1 MKYSL
6 LLLLVWIAFVP
17 ISVAQEMEFAQW
29 KINRQVELTGEDG
42 WLNLVGLIWMKAD
55 SPYLEEVNANILG
68 FGKNSGPTTLGKF
81 EFGED
86 SIWFEPTEL
95 AIKGMKNS
103 IPSNRMLVYPIAYGT
118 GGGVYYK
125 NWKWTLI
132 QRGGNYALRLRDL
145 NHPNLQKFTPTPTFD
160 YNSAYRFTAKLDPR
174 FNQTL
179 EIPNVLGQLI
189 TWKVIGVLQ
198 FVREGQQFELLV
210 LDELGKLFVLFS
222 DETSALETYPTGRYL
237 YVNPPDVK
245 GMTLLDF
252 NYAYNPPC
260 AYTEFATCPIPPK
273 SNRLPFA
280 VLAGEKMPE
289 GHE

>member
-6 LLLLVWIAFVP
+6 LLLAWLAFVS
-17 ISVAQEMEFAQW
+17 ISVAQELEFAQW
-29 KINRQVELTGEDG
+29 KIKRQVELTGEDG
-42 WLNLVGLIWMKAD
+42 WLNLVGLVWMEAD
-55 SPYLEEVNANILG
+55 SPYLEEVNSTTLSFAAEA
-68 FGKNSGPTTLGKF
+68 SSTTLGKF
-81 EFGED
+81 EFGQD
-86 SIWFEPTEL
+86 SVWFT
-95 AIKGMKNS
+95 GMKSLIQEKNS
-103 IPSNRMLVYPIAYGT
+103 VPPSKRILVFPMEYGA
-118 GGGVYYK
+118 GGVYYK
-125 NWKWTLI
+125 NWKWSII

-145 NHPNLQKFTPTPTFD
+145 NHPNLQNFTPTPTFD
-160 YNSAYRFTAKLDPR
+160 YNTAYRFAVKLEPK

-189 TWKVIGVLQ
+189 TWKVIGVLH
-198 FVREGQQFELLV
+198 FEREGQKFELLV

-237 YVNPPDVK
+237 YVNPPDGK
-245 GMTLLDF
+245 GMTTLDF
-252 NYAYNPPC
+252 NYSYNPPC

-280 VLAGEKMPE
+280 ILAGEKMPA

>member
-6 LLLLVWIAFVP
+6 LFLIWLSFVT
-17 ISVAQEMEFAQW
+17 ISVAQESEFTQW
-29 KINRQVELTGEDG
+29 KLNRQAELTGEDG
-42 WLNLVGLIWMKAD
+42 WLNLVGLYWMESNA
-55 SPYLEEVNANILG
+55 PYLEEVNSTTLG
-68 FGKNSGPTTLGKF
+68 FSKSSGSSTLGKF
-81 EFGED
+81 EFGQD
-86 SIWFEPTEL
+86 SVWFEPTEL
-95 AIKGMKNS
+95 AIQKETNTS
-103 IPSNRMLVYPIAYGT
+103 PYRILVYPIAYGT
-118 GGGVYYK
+118 GGGVYFK
-125 NWKWTLI
+125 NWKWTII

-145 NHPNLQKFTPTPTFD
+145 NHPNLQNFTPTPAFE
-160 YNSAYRFTAKLDPR
+160 YNPAYRFTAKLIPR

-198 FVREGQQFELLV
+198 FEREGQIFELLV

-237 YVNPPDVK
+237 YVNPPDGK
-245 GMTLLDF
+245 GMTIIDF

-280 VLAGEKMPE
+280 VPAGEKMPE

>member
-1 MKYSL
+1 MKP
-6 LLLLVWIAFVP
+6 WIIFFSFLAFAGV
-17 ISVAQEMEFAQW
+17 SMAQESDFAQW
-29 KINRQVELTGEDG
+29 KLKRQAELTGEDG
-42 WLNLVGLIWMKAD
+42 WLNLVGLYWMETD
-55 SPYLEEVNANILG
+55 TPYLEEVNGITLG
-68 FGKNSGPTTLGKF
+68 FAKSSGTATLGKF
-81 EFGED
+81 EFGQD
-86 SIWFEPTEL
+86 SVWLEPTEL
-95 AIKGMKNS
+95 AIQNK
-103 IPSNRMLVYPIAYGT
+103 SNTAQSKRILVYPIAYGT

-125 NWKWTLI
+125 NWKWTII

-145 NHPNLQKFTPTPTFD
+145 NHPNLSNFTPTPTFD
-160 YNSAYRFTAKLDPR
+160 YNPAFRFTAKLVPK

-198 FVREGQQFELLV
+198 FEREGQKFELLV

-237 YVNPPDVK
+237 YVNPPDMK
-245 GMTLLDF
+245 GMTTLDF

-280 VLAGEKMPE
+280 VPSGEKMPE

>member
-6 LLLLVWIAFVP
+6 LLLAWLAFVS
-17 ISVAQEMEFAQW
+17 ISVAQELEFAQW
-29 KINRQVELTGEDG
+29 KIKRQVELTGEDG
-42 WLNLVGLIWMKAD
+42 WLNLAGLFWMEAH
-55 SPYLEEVNANILG
+55 SPYLEEVNSTTLSFAAEA
-68 FGKNSGPTTLGKF
+68 SSTTLGKF
-81 EFGED
+81 EFGQD
-86 SIWFEPTEL
+86 SVWF
-95 AIKGMKNS
+95 IGMKSLSQEKNS
-103 IPSNRMLVYPIAYGT
+103 VPPSKRTLVFPMEYGS
-118 GGGVYYK
+118 GGVYYK
-125 NWKWTLI
+125 NWKWSII

-145 NHPNLQKFTPTPTFD
+145 NHPNLQHFTPTPTFD
-160 YNSAYRFTAKLDPR
+160 YNPAYRFAVKLEPK

-189 TWKVIGVLQ
+189 IWKVIGVLH
-198 FVREGQQFELLV
+198 FEREGQKFELLV

-237 YVNPPDVK
+237 YVNPPDGK
-245 GMTLLDF
+245 GMTTLDF
-252 NYAYNPPC
+252 NYSYNPPC

-280 VLAGEKMPE
+280 ILAGEKMPA

>member
-1 MKYSL
+1 MKFSFL
-6 LLLLVWIAFVP
+6 LLICLSFVG
-17 ISVAQEMEFAQW
+17 ITVAQELEFAQW
-29 KINRQVELTGEDG
+29 KIKRKIELTGEDG
-42 WLNLVGLIWMKAD
+42 WLNLVGLIWMEKDA
-55 SPYLEEVNANILG
+55 PYLEEVNANTLG
-68 FGKNSGPTTLGKF
+68 FGKISGATTLGKF
-81 EFGED
+81 EFVQD
-86 SIWFEPTEL
+86 SVWFEPSKL
-95 AIKGMKNS
+95 AIQKVPNEALS
-103 IPSNRMLVYPIAYGT
+103 TRILVYPIGYGS
-118 GGGVYYK
+118 GEGVYYK

-145 NHPNLQKFTPTPTFD
+145 NHPNLKNFIPTSTFD
-160 YNSAYRFTAKLDPR
+160 YNAAYRFRAKMVPR

-198 FVREGQQFELLV
+198 FERAGQQFELLV

-222 DETSALETYPTGRYL
+222 DETSAIETYPTGRYL
-237 YVNPPDVK
+237 YVNPPDEQ
-245 GMTLLDF
+245 GMTTLDF

-280 VLAGEKMPE
+280 VLAGELMPE

>member
-6 LLLLVWIAFVP
+6 LLLAWLAFVS
-17 ISVAQEMEFAQW
+17 ISVAQELEFAQW
-29 KINRQVELTGEDG
+29 KIKRQVELTGEDG
-42 WLNLVGLIWMKAD
+42 WLNLAGLFWMEAH
-55 SPYLEEVNANILG
+55 SPYLEEL
-68 FGKNSGPTTLGKF
+68 NSTTLSFAAEASSTTLGKF
-81 EFGED
+81 EFGQD
-86 SIWFEPTEL
+86 SVWFT
-95 AIKGMKNS
+95 GMKSLSQEKNS
-103 IPSNRMLVYPIAYGT
+103 VPPSKRTLVFPMEYGS
-118 GGGVYYK
+118 GGVYYK
-125 NWKWTLI
+125 NWKWSII

-145 NHPNLQKFTPTPTFD
+145 NHPNLQNFTPTPTFD
-160 YNSAYRFTAKLDPR
+160 YNPAYRFAVKLEPK

-189 TWKVIGVLQ
+189 TWKVIGVLH
-198 FVREGQQFELLV
+198 FEREGQKFELLV

-237 YVNPPDVK
+237 YVNPPDGK
-245 GMTLLDF
+245 GMTTLDF
-252 NYAYNPPC
+252 NYSYNPPC

-280 VLAGEKMPE
+280 ILAGEKMPA

>member
-6 LLLLVWIAFVP
+6 LLLVWLAFVP
-17 ISVAQEMEFAQW
+17 ISVAQELEFAQW
-29 KINRQVELTGEDG
+29 KIKRQVELTGEDG
-42 WLNLVGLIWMKAD
+42 WLNLVGLIWMEVD
-55 SPYLEEVNANILG
+55 SPYLEEVNSTTLG
-68 FGKNSGPTTLGKF
+68 FGKNSGSATLGKF
-81 EFGED
+81 EFGQD
-86 SIWFEPTEL
+86 SVWFEPSEL
-95 AIKGMKNS
+95 AIKAMTNS
-103 IPSNRMLVYPIAYGT
+103 TPSKRMLVYPIAYGT

-125 NWKWTLI
+125 NWKWSII

-145 NHPNLQKFTPTPTFD
+145 NHPNLQNFTPTPTFD
-160 YNSAYRFTAKLDPR
+160 YNPAYLFAVKLEPK

-189 TWKVIGVLQ
+189 TWKVIGVLH
-198 FVREGQQFELLV
+198 FEREGQKFELLV

-245 GMTLLDF
+245 GMTILDF

-280 VLAGEKMPE
+280 VPAGEKMPE

>member
-6 LLLLVWIAFVP
+6 LLLAWLAFVP
-17 ISVAQEMEFAQW
+17 ISVAQELEFAQW
-29 KINRQVELTGEDG
+29 KIKRQVELTGEDG
-42 WLNLVGLIWMKAD
+42 WLNLVGLVWMEAD
-55 SPYLEEVNANILG
+55 SPYLEEVNGATLG
-68 FGKNSGPTTLGKF
+68 FGKISGSATLGKF

-86 SIWFEPTEL
+86 SVWFQPTEL
-95 AIKGMKNS
+95 AIKAMTNTTPTK
-103 IPSNRMLVYPIAYGT
+103 RMLVYPIAYDT

-125 NWKWTLI
+125 NWKWSII

-145 NHPNLQKFTPTPTFD
+145 NHPNLQNFTPTPTFD
-160 YNSAYRFTAKLDPR
+160 YNPAYRFAVKLEPK

-189 TWKVIGVLQ
+189 TWKVIGVLH
-198 FVREGQQFELLV
+198 FEREGQKFELLV

-222 DETSALETYPTGRYL
+222 DETSAFETYPTGRYL
-237 YVNPPDVK
+237 YVNPPDAK
-245 GMTLLDF
+245 GMTTLDF
-252 NYAYNPPC
+252 NYSYNPPC

-280 VLAGEKMPE
+280 ILAGEKMPA